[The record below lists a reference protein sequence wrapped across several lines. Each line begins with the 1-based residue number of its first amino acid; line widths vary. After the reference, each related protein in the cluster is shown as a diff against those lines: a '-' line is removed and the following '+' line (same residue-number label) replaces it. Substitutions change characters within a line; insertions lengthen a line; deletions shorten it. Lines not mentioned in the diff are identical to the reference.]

1 MKEYVNKSCFHYF
14 IYVPSSLI
22 YYHIIKQILNNTNM
36 ERETAR
42 LLKNTAI
49 WMILV
54 LITGGSIGLTERFFG
69 KPASLIVGASILSGF
84 MYWDFLK
91 RKSAEDTT
99 RQIFELLKANRDNS
113 SINSSLKNK
122 STNFK
127 LQTSAANY
135 QFSISPNKC
144 HSLFRIN
151 FILKSD
157 PNKRGAAQNLER
169 DTIIHH

>member
-1 MKEYVNKSCFHYF
+1 
-14 IYVPSSLI
+14 
-22 YYHIIKQILNNTNM
+22 M

-42 LLKNTAI
+42 LSKNTAI
-49 WMILV
+49 WIILV
-54 LITGGSIGLTERFFG
+54 LITGGSIGLTERFLG
-69 KPASLIVGASILSGF
+69 KPVSLIVGASILSGF
-84 MYWDFLK
+84 IYWDFLK

-99 RQIFELLKANRDNS
+99 RQIFELLKAKRDNS

-157 PNKRGAAQNLER
+157 PNKEVYNPQNEMFATFQTKR
-169 DTIIHH
+169 YFIQNETSSKK

>member
-1 MKEYVNKSCFHYF
+1 
-14 IYVPSSLI
+14 
-22 YYHIIKQILNNTNM
+22 M

-49 WMILV
+49 WIILV
-54 LITGGSIGLTERFFG
+54 PITGGSIGLTERFFG

-113 SINSSLKNK
+113 SIKRYNHSSLSIRSIKTLYGSTKNLYSMIFGTVLYAAK
-122 STNFK
+122 LTNSY
-127 LQTSAANY
+127 LNPS
-135 QFSISPNKC
+135 SC
-144 HSLFRIN
+144 L
-151 FILKSD
+151 
-157 PNKRGAAQNLER
+157 
-169 DTIIHH
+169 